1 MIRAV
6 IQGRLGQTPRAAK
19 AQPSKP
25 ADWYWPAVA
34 LLLVAM
40 DVAGWSFGP
49 VSVLVLLAVLLATKS
64 IWLAAR
70 RVESDYRLSFGA
82 YLVVFPAC
90 CALVAVL
97 FWLVYDAEVDTAVL
111 FGVIIGNIVTDMI
124 DGSRKKALPVDSPQH
139 MLQWIAEPML
149 FRRSDADLPERF
161 EPQFPFQS
169 QSDEGVWAI
178 DPERRAVRVMLPSAD
193 DLDIVL
199 PWDEPIRG
207 VTLRRYRRRLLPLG
221 GHIGSIVRGDRELVV
236 TSGADAG
243 SAWTHI
249 FHFSGDD
256 KALASRW
263 CDAFEAWMREDQRQ
277 GYGRG
282 ALALAASA

>member
-1 MIRAV
+1 MLRAV
-6 IQGRLGQTPRAAK
+6 IQGRVGQTPRAA
-19 AQPSKP
+19 AAPKP
-25 ADWYWPAVA
+25 ADWFWPAVM
-34 LLLVAM
+34 LLAVTVDIM
-40 DVAGWSFGP
+40 AGWSLEP
-49 VSVLVLLAVLLATKS
+49 VSGILILAAVWTLHS

-70 RVESDYRLSFGA
+70 RVESDCRLSFGA
-82 YLVVFPAC
+82 YLVVLPAC

-111 FGVIIGNIVTDMI
+111 VGVLVGNIVTDKI
-124 DGSRKKALPVDSPQH
+124 DGSRKMALPVDSPQH

-149 FRRSDADLPERF
+149 FKRPDADLPERF

-178 DPERRAVRVMLPSAD
+178 DPERRAVRLMLPSAD

-199 PWDEPIRG
+199 PWDEPIRA

-256 KALASRW
+256 KAVASRW
-263 CDAFEAWMREDQRQ
+263 CDAFDSWMREDQRQ

-282 ALALAASA
+282 ALTLAASA